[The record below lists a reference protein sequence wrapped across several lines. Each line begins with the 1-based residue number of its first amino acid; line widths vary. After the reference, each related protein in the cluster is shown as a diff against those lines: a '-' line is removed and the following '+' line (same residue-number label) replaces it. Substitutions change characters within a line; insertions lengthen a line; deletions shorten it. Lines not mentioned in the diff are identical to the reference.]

1 MIPVAFLFV
10 TGEVTFACAL
20 NEHNLTVLH
29 KGKPTV
35 SLDKLYTDE
44 YDEYAKRFHLLGE
57 EDKVQRRKTRPNR
70 KPKKSNSQIIAT
82 LADETVGLEGGFK
95 ISYTPA
101 RYETEWLLS
110 SLQPFYDQGLISDVV
125 SQVKGGKEA
134 NVYLCK
140 ADPATGL
147 DLIAAKVYRP
157 RKFRS
162 LSNDRLYREGRELM
176 TDDTSINRRKDS
188 RVTRAIKKKTEFGAE
203 ILHSSWLM
211 HEYGTLGRLHTLG
224 AAVPKP
230 ISCGENAILMS
241 YVGDERRAA
250 PALSEV
256 RLDAHL
262 LKPLFQEA
270 MRNIELMVQ
279 NGMIHGDLSAYN
291 ILYWHEKITVI
302 DFPQVTNAIK
312 NGSAYFILK
321 RDVQRVC
328 EYFARQGLAHDPS
341 AITEKL
347 WWQYVGLDPV
357 RRPEEEV

>member
-1 MIPVAFLFV
+1 MTTDLY
-10 TGEVTFACAL
+10 
-20 NEHNLTVLH
+20 
-29 KGKPTV
+29 
-35 SLDKLYTDE
+35 YTDE
-44 YDEYAKRFHLLGE
+44 YDEYIDRFHLLGE
-57 EDKVQRRKTRPNR
+57 EEKARPRKLRSNR
-70 KPKKSNSQIIAT
+70 KPKKSDSQIIAA
-82 LADETVGLEGGFK
+82 LADETAGLEGGWK

-101 RYETEWLLS
+101 RFETQWLLS
-110 SLQPFYDQGLISDVV
+110 SLQPFYDQGLISDVL

-140 ADPATGL
+140 AEPGTGL

-157 RKFRS
+157 RQFRN

-176 TDDTSINRRKDS
+176 TDDASINRRKDS

-211 HEYGTLGRLHTLG
+211 HEYGTLGRLHSLG
-224 AAVPKP
+224 AAVPKA

-250 PALSEV
+250 PTLSETGLEG
-256 RLDAHL
+256 RLL
-262 LKPLFQEA
+262 QPLFHEA
-270 MRNIELMVQ
+270 MRNVELMIQ

-291 ILYWHEKITVI
+291 ILYWQEQITLI

-328 EYFARQGLAHDPS
+328 EYFARQGFARDPL

-347 WWQYVGLDPV
+347 WWKYVGLDPV
-357 RRPEEEV
+357 RKLEEDL

>member
-1 MIPVAFLFV
+1 V
-10 TGEVTFACAL
+10 TTDL
-20 NEHNLTVLH
+20 Y
-29 KGKPTV
+29 
-35 SLDKLYTDE
+35 YTDE
-44 YDEYAKRFHLLGE
+44 YDEYIDRFHLLGE
-57 EDKVQRRKTRPNR
+57 EEKAQSRKLRANR
-70 KPKKSNSQIIAT
+70 KPKKSDSQIIAA
-82 LADETVGLEGGFK
+82 LADETAGLEGGWK

-101 RYETEWLLS
+101 RFETEWLLS
-110 SLQPFYDQGLISDVV
+110 SLQPFYDQGLINDVL

-140 ADPATGL
+140 AEPGTGL

-157 RKFRS
+157 RQFRN

-211 HEYGTLGRLHTLG
+211 HEYGTLGRLHSLG
-224 AAVPKP
+224 AAVPKA

-250 PALSEV
+250 PTLSESRV
-256 RLDAHL
+256 DGHL
-262 LKPLFQEA
+262 LQPLFHEA
-270 MRNIELMVQ
+270 MRNVELMLQ

-291 ILYWHEKITVI
+291 ILYWQEQITLI

-328 EYFARQGLAHDPS
+328 EYFARQGFARDPL

-347 WWQYVGLDPV
+347 WWKYVGLDPV
-357 RRPEEEV
+357 RKLEEDF